1 MDVAVTDS
9 AYSLREGFALV
20 HGACRSALH
29 SFRSGRVFHLNA
41 SESKAL
47 ADGMA
52 GNLSAETRTC
62 CERFVSLGI
71 LRRGPDPADSP
82 ALPDTAPPP
91 RLRYVWLELTARCN
105 CRCIHCYGAF
115 GGPEADS
122 AASELAEAEWLDALR
137 QIRRLGCNAVQLI
150 GGEPLLSPAF
160 GSVLREADALG
171 FGTVDVFTNGT
182 LATPS
187 VANELKRHR
196 ASVRLSVYGFDAA
209 SHAAITGNPRSFELM
224 DRGIDVLLETGV
236 PIRPTV
242 ILMRENQHLLPE
254 IRAYLLRK
262 GLPYGGFDTVR
273 TANPSR
279 RVTDPDLLAQRF
291 VSPGRFRTSQRT
303 FAVNRHWNSCWYGK
317 FALAA
322 NGDVLPCIFARDQ
335 ICGNIRSTPHAVI
348 RERLLQLWS
357 LTKDAVETCAQCEF
371 RHACDD
377 CRPLA
382 LAENGSLLSKYP
394 RCTYDPSTG
403 HWKSFASSQ
412 RPPDGGVSGHK

>member
-1 MDVAVTDS
+1 MDAAVTGT

-29 SFRSGRVFHLNA
+29 SFRSGRVFQFNA

-52 GNLSAETRTC
+52 GKLSAETRAC

-71 LRRGPDPADSP
+71 LQRGQNPADSP
-82 ALPDTAPPP
+82 VLPYTAPPP

-115 GGPEADS
+115 GDPGADAADS
-122 AASELAEAEWLDALR
+122 ELSEAEWLDALR

-160 GSVLREADALG
+160 GSVLREADALE
-171 FGTVDVFTNGT
+171 FGTIDVFTNGT
-182 LATPS
+182 LVTPP
-187 VANELKRHR
+187 VAADIKRHR
-196 ASVRLSVYGFDAA
+196 ASVRLSVYGFDAD

-224 DRGIDVLLETGV
+224 DRGIDVLLEAGV

-242 ILMRENQHLLPE
+242 ILMRGNQHLLSD

-262 GLPYGGFDTVR
+262 GLRYGGFDTVR
-273 TANPSR
+273 TSDSNQ
-279 RVTDPDLLAQRF
+279 RVTTPNLIAQRV

-335 ICGNIRSTPHAVI
+335 ICGNVRSTLHAVI
-348 RERLLQLWS
+348 RDRLLKLWGI
-357 LTKDAVETCAQCEF
+357 TKDTVETCAQCEF

-403 HWKSFASSQ
+403 HWDFLANSQ
-412 RPPDGGVSGHK
+412 RQPDGGKSEHK